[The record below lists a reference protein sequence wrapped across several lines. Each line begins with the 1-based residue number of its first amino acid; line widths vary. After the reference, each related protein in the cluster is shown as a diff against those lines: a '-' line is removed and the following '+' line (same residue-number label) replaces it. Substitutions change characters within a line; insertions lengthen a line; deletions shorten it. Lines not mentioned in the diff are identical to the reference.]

1 MLTTKF
7 EQKSDGIEARKCLVD
22 VRNKLEI
29 IKKQPQRFLQEFNSE
44 QTELINLR
52 AFKLAINSL
61 KVLTQYNIDNLAR
74 FMDKNNE
81 GYVSISEFSAALSNA
96 FTGDSTIK
104 SQPGTTFNST

>member
-1 MLTTKF
+1 M
-7 EQKSDGIEARKCLVD
+7 
-22 VRNKLEI
+22 

-81 GYVSISEFSAALSNA
+81 GYVSISEFNAALSNA

-104 SQPGTTFNST
+104 LQPGTTFNST

>member
-1 MLTTKF
+1 
-7 EQKSDGIEARKCLVD
+7 
-22 VRNKLEI
+22 
-29 IKKQPQRFLQEFNSE
+29 
-44 QTELINLR
+44 LR

-96 FTGDSTIK
+96 FTGD
-104 SQPGTTFNST
+104 